1 MCFEINDDSIIR
13 NYSRLN
19 EWGME
24 TNKTIMYL
32 EILTSTQALMTQ
44 VRWLN
49 IYFGFAG
56 TSYWWLVTLVV
67 AFGFLP
73 QNFGRYVGSVVG
85 IPCSG
90 GDTQTLPHAKKFGLT
105 FSGDAKTLGVSACA
119 WAWGLM
125 PSLRPDH
132 EYLRPSH
139 LVEISLPN
147 FWLIWWFKR
156 AVMFISSSVLS
167 ETSSAL
173 VKCDIMC
180 KA

>member
-1 MCFEINDDSIIR
+1 
-13 NYSRLN
+13 
-19 EWGME
+19 ME

-90 GDTQTLPHAKKFGLT
+90 GDTQTLPHAKEFGLT

-119 WAWGLM
+119 WA
-125 PSLRPDH
+125 
-132 EYLRPSH
+132 
-139 LVEISLPN
+139 
-147 FWLIWWFKR
+147 
-156 AVMFISSSVLS
+156 
-167 ETSSAL
+167 
-173 VKCDIMC
+173 
-180 KA
+180 